1 MTRTAALMSVMMQ
14 IADQIEDLEVQ
25 IDYVRKTTGNP
36 ALIAKLQNHMQECM
50 RSLESVWDSWN
61 EELLKERLAMV

>member
-25 IDYVRKTTGNP
+25 IDYVRRTTGNQG
-36 ALIAKLQNHMQECM
+36 LIATLQGHMQECM
-50 RSLESVWDSWN
+50 KSLEAVWDSWN